1 MILVCDD
8 EHTLIQFCREVLER
22 EGYAVRTARSAEEA
36 YGILKDPS
44 CKGMLLDMWMP
55 GFNGAGLLML
65 MAAEGIK
72 TPVIVFA
79 DDPTIEESEMR
90 QFPNVRK
97 LLHKPFYAEDLV
109 SAVREYMPKD
119 PSRP

>member
-8 EHTLIQFCREVLER
+8 EHTLVQYCREILEK
-22 EGYAVRTARSAEEA
+22 EGYAVRTARSADEA
-36 YGILKDPS
+36 YRILRDPD
-44 CKGMLLDMWMP
+44 CRGLLLDMWMP

-65 MAAEGIK
+65 MAAEGVE

-79 DDPTIEESEMR
+79 DDPTVDEEELR

-97 LLHKPFYAEDLV
+97 LLHKPFYPEDLV
-109 SAVREYMPKD
+109 AAVRHFMPKA
-119 PSRP
+119 